1 MLKAALVLYPN
12 TVLLVSSKNPAHIK
26 ENVRVAE
33 DASLEA
39 PARRIYDLVQR
50 EGLASAANQPPEGR
64 R

>member
-1 MLKAALVLYPN
+1 MLKAALVLFPN

-39 PARRIYDLVQR
+39 SARRLYDLVQR
-50 EGLASAANQPPEGR
+50 EGLASAPNQSPEGR
-64 R
+64 